1 MEERVIQMPENAY
14 DGPASGIDMTGQ
26 HITES
31 PVWGD
36 DGETVDVTPDA
47 SGEITT
53 TGVPDLGDDVV
64 DEPPAVEGQSTW
76 ADWEG
81 SA

>member
-1 MEERVIQMPENAY
+1 MPEHSY
-14 DGPASGIDMTGQ
+14 DGPAGGIDMTGQ

-36 DGETVDVTPDA
+36 DGETVDVTPDE

-53 TGVPDLGDDVV
+53 TGVPDLDPDQDDVV
-64 DEPPAVEGQSTW
+64 DETPAVEGQSTW
-76 ADWEG
+76 SDWEG